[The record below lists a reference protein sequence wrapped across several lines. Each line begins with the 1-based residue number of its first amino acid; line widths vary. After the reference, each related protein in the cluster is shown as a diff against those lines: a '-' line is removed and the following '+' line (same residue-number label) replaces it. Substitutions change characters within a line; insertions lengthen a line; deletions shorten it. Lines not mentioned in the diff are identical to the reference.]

1 MSKGGLGGTCRHTC
15 VCVLCW
21 GPPTGTPRAGPTAHR
36 VPLGML
42 RVSSPANGAVG
53 ARRAKG

>member
-15 VCVLCW
+15 VCPVL
-21 GPPTGTPRAGPTAHR
+21 GASHGHPPGLAPPLTPS
-36 VPLGML
+36 LGML